1 MKCSLTLKCIIIEVK
16 KYNKENIWL
25 SKGKIK
31 SLNKQYINI
40 WFQNILDSA
49 SDRVRREAAAH
60 GLDITGWSGTLL
72 SPVWNSVAC
81 GDFLSLTPV
90 RTGSCGQAWAVPA
103 LAASPPSLG
112 LSSFLGTMPPPH
124 VASVGSCSL
133 FSLTEGGNF
142 FLLGST
148 ENKLKNFQKELC

>member
-25 SKGKIK
+25 SKGKLK
-31 SLNKQYINI
+31 SLNKQYVNI

-72 SPVWNSVAC
+72 SPEWNSIPF
-81 GDFLSLTPV
+81 GDFLSLMPM
-90 RTGSCGQAWAVPA
+90 RTGFCGEAWAVPA

-112 LSSFLGTMPPPH
+112 LSISPGTMPPPH
-124 VASVGSCSL
+124 LASVGTCSP

-142 FLLGST
+142 FLLASA
-148 ENKLKNFQKELC
+148 ENKLENFQKKLC